1 VEKKP
6 PGGSACRAASFS
18 FDWNDCG
25 MNYDLRGGRPTV
37 MRKNSE
43 VFGKEFLNMKF
54 SIETSEF
61 SLKTKG
67 RFCQGR
73 VQVKLSVDAES
84 RA

>member
-1 VEKKP
+1 
-6 PGGSACRAASFS
+6 
-18 FDWNDCG
+18 
-25 MNYDLRGGRPTV
+25 

>member
-1 VEKKP
+1 
-6 PGGSACRAASFS
+6 
-18 FDWNDCG
+18 
-25 MNYDLRGGRPTV
+25 

-67 RFCQGR
+67 RFCQG
-73 VQVKLSVDAES
+73 KSS
-84 RA
+84 GKIIC